1 MISAKRFPS
10 LNEKC
15 IVIADLFT
23 FFNAF
28 IATEKYKIDTQ
39 NEIKVKT
46 FFNKKTT
53 MYLTYWGNV
62 IFT

>member
-1 MISAKRFPS
+1 MISAKKFPS

-28 IATEKYKIDTQ
+28 IATEKYKTP
-39 NEIKVKT
+39 KMRSK
-46 FFNKKTT
+46 
-53 MYLTYWGNV
+53 
-62 IFT
+62 